1 MAAEEPQGDPP
12 QTDRV
17 YWPTGR
23 PRTRRERQTLGSCD
37 HTWPYLVARWL
48 GPVADRAGW
57 KVLAVTGRAASA
69 ADPQGIGVAVY
80 LSTRRGRTVCL
91 TCDEHLLPAQNLA
104 VVCRS
109 LRRLTRVL
117 RESGPGMAA
126 LLAGLEATP
135 PNWSG
140 AGQEV
145 PPDPVGEV
153 RRVAQE
159 AKRRIEEQ
167 MRREAEARR
176 QAAQDEARRQEE
188 ELFRFWSATTGGAYG
203 DFFGFNRRGYTPPPP
218 PPPPPKAGPGWWAV
232 LGVDP
237 GAGPATV
244 QRAYR
249 KLTLELHPDRGGDA
263 EKMKAVNAAWTE
275 YQQTRRK

>member
-109 LRRLTRVL
+109 LRRLSRVL

-126 LLAGLEATP
+126 LLTGLEATA

-140 AGQEV
+140 AGQEQAET
-145 PPDPVGEV
+145 D
-153 RRVAQE
+153 RL
-159 AKRRIEEQ
+159 
-167 MRREAEARR
+167 RREYEAYWKAKTEREDKERAERQRKAR
-176 QAAQDEARRQEE
+176 QDEED
-188 ELFRFWSATTGGAYG
+188 LFRYWSATSGYR
-203 DFFGFNRRGYTPPPP
+203 DFFTYTAGRGFTPPPP

-237 GAGPATV
+237 GADPAAV

-275 YQQTRRK
+275 YQRTRRK

>member
-1 MAAEEPQGDPP
+1 MPAEEPQGDPP

-37 HTWPYLVARWL
+37 HTWPYLVLKGLVPA
-48 GPVADRAGW
+48 ADRAGW
-57 KVLAVTGRAASA
+57 RVLAVTGRAASA

-109 LRRLTRVL
+109 LRRLVRVL

-126 LLAGLEATP
+126 LLAGLEATA

-140 AGQEV
+140 AGQET
-145 PPDPVGEV
+145 DPVERV
-153 RRVAQE
+153 RAQARE
-159 AKRRIEEQ
+159 AKRRMEEE
-167 MRREAEARR
+167 MRRQKESAR
-176 QAAQDEARRQEE
+176 QAERDRQRRMEE
-188 ELFRFWSATTGGAYG
+188 ELYGFWQATSGYS
-203 DFFGFNRRGYTPPPP
+203 GFYSPGRGFTPPPP
-218 PPPPPKAGPGWWAV
+218 VFNASLPF
-232 LGVDP
+232 
-237 GAGPATV
+237 PA
-244 QRAYR
+244 
-249 KLTLELHPDRGGDA
+249 
-263 EKMKAVNAAWTE
+263 
-275 YQQTRRK
+275 